1 MGLFTEFNLKISDLF
16 SLQGLGFTVWL
27 LQLRKGVS
35 LDTKTD
41 SKATNNFDQEA
52 LLYHKQGKPGKIEV
66 ISSKPCSTEKD
77 LSLAYSPGVA
87 APCKEIAK
95 DPSKIY
101 DYTAKGNLVGVI
113 SNGTAVLGLGNIGA
127 AAGKPVMEG
136 KGILFKQF
144 AGIDVFDIE
153 VDTTDVDAFCNAVR
167 VLEPTFGGINLE
179 DIKAPECFEIEERLK
194 REMNIPVFHDDQH
207 GTAIVSGAALL
218 NAVAITNRKMDS
230 IRIVVN
236 GAGASANSCAKIFI
250 ALGARREN
258 IIMCDSQG
266 VIYKGR
272 TNGMN
277 KYKEFFA
284 ADTELRTLSEALRD
298 ADVFVGLSV
307 AGALTP
313 EMLKDMAKD
322 PIIFAMANP
331 EPEITPDK
339 ARAARP
345 DAIIATGRSDYPN
358 QVNNVLG
365 FPSIF
370 RGALDTRSTQ
380 INEEMKLAAVHALA
394 KLARE
399 DVPEKVSAT
408 YGGKSFKFGREYLIP
423 KPFDTRVLLW
433 VAPAVAKAAM
443 DSGVAQKG
451 IEDWESYR
459 DKLEALQG
467 PSKVFIRN
475 AINRV
480 HQNAEA
486 MGGELPKI
494 VFPEGTSTKILKAL
508 ATLVEERIC
517 QPILLGAPERVTEK
531 IKALDLPALLDVPI
545 IDPTAYP
552 KYFSYVEKLYALRQ
566 RKGVSLREAER
577 LMADPNYFAAMMVH
591 LGEADGMVTGSS
603 MNYADAV
610 RPILQIIGVY
620 QNGVPSGL
628 NFVLLEDK
636 FLVLSDTTVNFD
648 PSSEQCAYIALQAAR
663 IVEYFGIEPRT
674 AMLSYSNFSGAPGTP
689 EKMKKAAEI
698 MKSLRPGMIVD
709 GDMQADTA
717 VNPEI
722 MERLFP
728 FSGLTEGA
736 NVLIFPNLESANIS
750 YKLIQQIGK
759 AEVIG
764 PFLQGVR
771 RSANVLQRTTTI
783 DGIINSVVFTALEAQ
798 FIKEVLQSRK

>member
-1 MGLFTEFNLKISDLF
+1 MNSIT
-16 SLQGLGFTVWL
+16 QGG
-27 LQLRKGVS
+27 
-35 LDTKTD
+35 
-41 SKATNNFDQEA
+41 TNNLDQEA
-52 LLYHKQGKPGKIEV
+52 LAYHQKGKPGKIEV
-66 ISSKPCSTEKD
+66 ISSKPCVSEKD

-87 APCKEIAK
+87 APCKVIAK
-95 DPSKIY
+95 DPSKVY

-113 SNGTAVLGLGNIGA
+113 SNGTAVLGLGNIGPDA
-127 AAGKPVMEG
+127 SKPVMEG

-144 AGIDVFDIE
+144 SGIDVFDIE
-153 VDTTDVDAFCNAVR
+153 VAASDVDTFCNAVK

-194 REMNIPVFHDDQH
+194 KEMKIPVFHDDQH

-218 NAVAITNRKMDS
+218 NAAAVTNRRMDELQ
-230 IRIVVN
+230 IVVN

-250 ALGARREN
+250 SLGVRREN

-272 TNGMN
+272 TAGMN
-277 KYKEFFA
+277 KYKEYFA
-284 ADTELRTLSEALRD
+284 SETEARTLTQALKG

-399 DVPEKVSAT
+399 EVPEKVSAT
-408 YGGKSFKFGREYLIP
+408 YGGKNFKFGREYLIP

-443 DSGVAQKG
+443 ESKVATIN
-451 IEDWESYR
+451 IEDWDQYR
-459 DKLEALQG
+459 EKLEALQG
-467 PSKVFIRN
+467 PSKVFIRS

-480 HQNAEA
+480 HQNTQAN
-486 MGGELPKI
+486 GGQMPRI
-494 VFPEGTSTKILKAL
+494 VFPEGTSTKVLKAL
-508 ATLVEERIC
+508 STLVEERIC
-517 QPILLGAPERVTEK
+517 QPILLGYPDRIKEK
-531 IKALDLPALLDVPI
+531 INALDTPILNEVPI
-545 IDPTAYP
+545 IHPSSYS
-552 KYFSYVEKLYALRQ
+552 KYFTYVEKLYLRRQ
-566 RKGVSLREAER
+566 RKGISMREAER
-577 LMADPNYFAAMMVH
+577 LMADPNYFAAMMVAM
-591 LGEADGMVTGSS
+591 GDADGVVNGASV
-603 MNYADAV
+603 NYADAV
-610 RPILQIIGVY
+610 RPILHTVGVSTG
-620 QNGVPSGL
+620 GVPAGI
-628 NFVLLEDK
+628 NFILLEDK
-636 FLVLSDTTVNFD
+636 FLVLADTTVNFN
-648 PSSEQCAYIALQAAR
+648 PSAEECAQIALQAAKV
-663 IVEYFGIEPRT
+663 VEYFGMEPKV
-674 AMLSYSNFSGAPGTP
+674 AMLSYSNFSGADGTP
-689 EKMKKAAEI
+689 NKMKKAAELVHKMRPDI
-698 MKSLRPGMIVD
+698 MVD

-722 MERLFP
+722 MDRLFP
-728 FSGLTEGA
+728 FSDLKGGA
-736 NVLIFPNLESANIS
+736 NILIFPNLESANIT
-750 YKLIQQIGK
+750 YKLIQQVGK
-759 AEVIG
+759 VEVIG
-764 PFLQGVR
+764 PFLTGVR
-771 RSANVLQRTTTI
+771 RSANVLQRTTTV
-783 DGIINSVVFTALEAQ
+783 DGIVNSVVFTALEAQ
-798 FIKEVLQSRK
+798 YIKEVLKARSAE

>member
-1 MGLFTEFNLKISDLF
+1 M
-16 SLQGLGFTVWL
+16 
-27 LQLRKGVS
+27 
-35 LDTKTD
+35 DTKTEAK
-41 SKATNNFDQEA
+41 SGISNLDQEA
-52 LLYHKQGKPGKIEV
+52 LLYHQKGKPGKIEV
-66 ISSKPCSTEKD
+66 ISSKPCATEKD

-87 APCKEIAK
+87 APCKAIAK
-95 DPSKIY
+95 DPAKVY
-101 DYTAKGNLVGVI
+101 DYTSKGNLVAVI
-113 SNGTAVLGLGNIGA
+113 SNGTAVLGLGNIGP

-153 VDTTDVDAFCNAVR
+153 VAANDVDTFCNAVR

-194 REMNIPVFHDDQH
+194 KEMKIPVFHDDQH

-218 NAVAITNRKMDS
+218 NACAITNRKMQD

-272 TNGMN
+272 TAGMN
-277 KYKEFFA
+277 KYKEYFA
-284 ADTELRTLSEALRD
+284 AETEARTLTEALKG

-313 EMLKDMAKD
+313 EMLKDMAKE

-399 DVPEKVSAT
+399 DVPENVSAT

-443 DSGVAQKG
+443 DTGVATKA
-451 IEDWESYR
+451 IEDWDSYR
-459 DKLEALQG
+459 ESLEALQG
-467 PSKVFIRN
+467 PSKVFMRS

-480 HQNAEA
+480 HQNAA
-486 MGGELPKI
+486 SVGGELPKI
-494 VFPEGTSTKILKAL
+494 VFPEGTSTKVLKAL
-508 ATLVEERIC
+508 ATLVEEKIC
-517 QPILLGAPERVTEK
+517 QPILLGYPERVREK
-531 IKALDLPALLDVPI
+531 INALDIPSLKDVPVI
-545 IDPTAYP
+545 HPSAYP
-552 KYFSYVEKLYALRQ
+552 KYYAYVERLYSLRQ
-566 RKGVSLREAER
+566 RKGVNLREAER
-577 LMADPNYFAAMMVH
+577 LMAEPNYFAAMMVH
-591 LGEADGMVTGSS
+591 MGDADGMVTGASI
-603 MNYADAV
+603 NYADAV
-610 RPILQIIGVY
+610 RPILQTIGIY
-620 QNGVPSGL
+620 QNGVPAGL
-628 NFVLLEDK
+628 NFILLEDK
-636 FLVLSDTTVNFD
+636 FLVLADTTVNFD
-648 PSSEQCAYIALQAAR
+648 PTAEQCAQIALQAAK
-663 IVEYFGIEPRT
+663 IVEYFGIEPRV
-674 AMLSYSNFSGAPGTP
+674 AMLSYSNFSGTEGTP
-689 EKMKKAAEI
+689 SKMKKAAEI
-698 MKSLRPGMIVD
+698 VKKLRPGIIVD

-728 FSGLTEGA
+728 FSDLKGGA
-736 NVLIFPNLESANIS
+736 NVLVFPNLESSNIA

-759 AEVIG
+759 VEVIG
-764 PFLQGVR
+764 PFLMGVR
-771 RSANVLQRTTTI
+771 RSANVLQRTTTV
-783 DGIINSVVFTALEAQ
+783 DGIVNSVVFTALEAQ
-798 FIKEVLQSRK
+798 FIKEVLKARGK